1 MSGRGKSRKS
11 IELIDFAIDWF
22 AANYPA
28 SVRACCY
35 QLFVAGLIDSM
46 SKNETNKAGR
56 LLRDAR
62 EEGLLPWEHVTDE
75 SRGVERI
82 AQWRDRDSLLRAAAD
97 QYRRDNWQDQPC
109 RIEVWSEK
117 GTIRGT
123 LKPVLDEYGI
133 AFRVMHGYSSA
144 TVLHQI
150 AEESISSE
158 KPLIALYLGDW
169 DPSGLHMS
177 EVDIP
182 SRLARY
188 GGRLSFNRIALLE
201 KDTAHLPHFDAKT
214 KSQDGRYQWFV
225 RQHGTCC
232 WELDAMSPIALRE
245 RVEAV
250 ILSHMDLVAWDHSR
264 AIEDAELESMEGYF
278 DNVASILQ
286 QASKKFEAQ
295 P

>member
-11 IELIDFAIDWF
+11 IELIDFAVDWF

-46 SKNETNKAGR
+46 SKSETNKVSR

-62 EEGLLPWEHVTDE
+62 EQGLLPWDHVVDE
-75 SRGVERI
+75 SRDVEQVM
-82 AQWRDRDSLLRAAAD
+82 QWDDPATRLRAAARN
-97 QYRRDNWQDQPC
+97 YRRDNWQDQPY

-117 GTIRGT
+117 GTVRGT
-123 LKPVLDEYGI
+123 LAPVLDEFGV

-150 AEESISSE
+150 AEESLYSN
-158 KPLIALYLGDW
+158 KPLITLYLGDW

-182 SRLARY
+182 GRIARY
-188 GGRLSFNRIALLE
+188 GGKMSFNRIALVEEDL
-201 KDTAHLPHFDAKT
+201 THLPYFDAKT
-214 KSQDGRYQWFV
+214 KCQDGRYQWFV
-225 RQHGTCC
+225 RQHGTRC
-232 WELDAMSPIALRE
+232 WELDAMSPPVLRQ
-245 RVEAV
+245 RVEGA
-250 ILSHMDLVAWDHSR
+250 ILEYMDVAAWNHSLS
-264 AIEDAELESMEGYF
+264 IEAAELESMKGFF
-278 DNVASILQ
+278 DNIASILQ
-286 QASKKFEAQ
+286 QASKYEAR

>member
-11 IELIDFAIDWF
+11 IELIDFAVDWF
-22 AANYPA
+22 EENHPANI
-28 SVRACCY
+28 RACCY
-35 QLFVAGLIDSM
+35 QLFVAGLIDAM
-46 SKNETNKAGR
+46 SKNETNKVSR

-62 EEGLLPWEHVTDE
+62 EQGYLPWDHVVDE
-75 SRGVERI
+75 MRHVEQA
-82 AQWRDRDSLLRAAAD
+82 AQWNDPATLLRAAAH
-97 QYRRDNWQDQPC
+97 QYRRDNWQDQPY

-117 GTIRGT
+117 GTVRGT
-123 LKPVLDEYGI
+123 LSPVLDKYGV

-144 TVLHQI
+144 TVLNQI
-150 AEESISSE
+150 AEESITSD

-201 KDTAHLPHFDAKT
+201 KDTRDLPHFDAKT

-225 RQHGTCC
+225 RQHGTRC
-232 WELDAMSPIALRE
+232 WELDAMSPRALRE
-245 RVEAV
+245 RVEAA
-250 ILSHMDLVAWDHSR
+250 ILKHMDVVAWEHSR
-264 AIEDAELESMEGYF
+264 DIEDAELESMRGF
-278 DNVASILQ
+278 FQNVDSILK
-286 QASKKFEAQ
+286 QASKYEAQ